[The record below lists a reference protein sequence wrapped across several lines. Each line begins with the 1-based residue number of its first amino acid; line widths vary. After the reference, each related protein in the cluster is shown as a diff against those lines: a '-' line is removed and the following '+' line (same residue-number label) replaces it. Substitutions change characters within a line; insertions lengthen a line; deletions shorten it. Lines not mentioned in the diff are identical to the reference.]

1 MDDTIVDMY
10 NSFNVNSDKSAPIEE
25 EKKNNFWAEVVQ
37 FILIIVF
44 VVIPFRAWVAQPF
57 VVSGDSMQPSFE
69 TSDYLIIDQLTYK
82 FKDPVR
88 GDVIV
93 FRYPN
98 DPSKFFIKRII
109 GLPGDTV
116 MVKDE
121 KVYITPQNTIY
132 TTLLD
137 EPYIQGLRPTDM
149 KILVPYGS
157 YFVLGDNREVSS
169 DSRVWGLLDD
179 SLIKGRAFL
188 RLFPLDQ
195 IDLFPGNYSDYKM
208 N

>member
-1 MDDTIVDMY
+1 MY

>member
-1 MDDTIVDMY
+1 LDDTIVDMY